1 MSRSGTPRLLG
12 GRYTPSVGMT
22 DDELALELQRL
33 DQENATLED
42 QVAKAMSAQKTLVA
56 KVVHMQQ
63 VTETEEEAIAN
74 NLLKKVD
81 QVKKEMRSN
90 RQQIKAE
97 EEYHKKLKAQ
107 IDQVRQEQE
116 QMENM
121 LEQEQEFVLHKLQR
135 ELLETSLRKS
145 EIEKSLA
152 EERRQYLELLH
163 TQLSELSMH
172 PSSSGGGG
180 GSPSATHV
188 SPSIALNSHATTTGR
203 PVGGAGAV
211 HARTSS
217 DAITAASEISASFSD
232 AVPSNVTSDVHM
244 APASL
249 TGSVA
254 ASPSFATAGGWSMTP
269 QRTAT
274 RTPEVRR
281 RTIADLELEI
291 NHLLLEQSDYQRKAQ
306 AQEQQ
311 CTDLLNKLHDI
322 QQGTF
327 LDKARMVRLQEDL
340 VRARTELENVQQMRP
355 SSSSSLLLHRATPSS
370 SDEPSTGT
378 TPLHHQSLRDR
389 TKEVLSTPRIDMNAM
404 SIDGGRDGRPGAR
417 VRGSSVASDHRSVSP
432 SLTSGY
438 NSGVESQRGGD
449 SSTFSGVPRL
459 RGSSRVGDLR
469 HHGRLFQSVPMVPI
483 PTNAHG
489 PVVHRQP
496 QGQQGSS
503 GQQLSASGVESASD
517 SVTSPL

>member
-1 MSRSGTPRLLG
+1 MSRTGTPRLVG
-12 GRYTPSVGMT
+12 GRYTPSVAMT

-33 DQENATLED
+33 DHENSTLED

-56 KVVHMQQ
+56 KVVHLQQ

-81 QVKKEMRSN
+81 QVKKEMRNN
-90 RQQIKAE
+90 RQLIKAE
-97 EEYHKKLKAQ
+97 EEYHKMLKAQ
-107 IDQVRQEQE
+107 IEQVRSEQE
-116 QMENM
+116 HMENM

-135 ELLETSLRKS
+135 ELLETSMRKS
-145 EIEKSLA
+145 EIERSLA

-163 TQLSELSMH
+163 TQLSELSLQQSQH
-172 PSSSGGGG
+172 GG
-180 GSPSATHV
+180 GSPSLSNSAAGLGAGRPLGSSSFVPALGTHHV
-188 SPSIALNSHATTTGR
+188 RTLSDAATT
-203 PVGGAGAV
+203 
-211 HARTSS
+211 S
-217 DAITAASEISASFSD
+217 DINASFSD
-232 AVPSNVTSDVHM
+232 ALPSNMTSDVHL

-249 TGSVA
+249 SGSVA
-254 ASPSFATAGGWSMTP
+254 ASPSFNAACGGWSTTP
-269 QRTAT
+269 QRAST
-274 RTPEVRR
+274 RTPDIRR

-306 AQEQQ
+306 TQEQQ
-311 CTDLLNKLHDI
+311 CADLLSKLHDI

-340 VRARTELENVQQMRP
+340 LRARAELDNVQQMRP
-355 SSSSSLLLHRATPSS
+355 SSSSSLLHRATPSS
-370 SDEPSTGT
+370 SEDPSTGT

-404 SIDGGRDGRPGAR
+404 GVDGGRDGRPGAR

-449 SSTFSGVPRL
+449 SSTFGGVPRL
-459 RGSSRVGDLR
+459 RGNSRVNDLR

-483 PTNAHG
+483 AAHVA
-489 PVVHRQP
+489 P
-496 QGQQGSS
+496 SS
-503 GQQLSASGVESASD
+503 GGVAQRAQLQAAQLLAASGAESASD
-517 SVTSPL
+517 SMTSPM